1 MRRRNQTGSALV
13 EFTWLAII
21 LMVPLLYIVLAVFE
35 VQRAAFGVSTA
46 ARSAG
51 RAFTN
56 APSEAAAAGRAQAAA
71 ALALRDQHLE
81 AGDRSLYVACTPE
94 PANCLAPGSVVS
106 VTVQQDVPL
115 PLLPAILGGNRPSVR
130 VEAQHSVPYGAYRE
144 DRP

>member
-1 MRRRNQTGSALV
+1 MRRRDQTGSALV

-21 LMVPLLYIVLAVFE
+21 LMIPLLYIVLAVFE

-56 APSEAAAAGRAQAAA
+56 APSEAAAVGRAQAAA
-71 ALALRDQHLE
+71 ALALSDQHL
-81 AGDRSLYVACTPE
+81 AADDRVLDVACTPE
-94 PANCLAPGSVVS
+94 PANCLAPGAV
-106 VTVQQDVPL
+106 VTVTVRQDVPL

-130 VEAQHSVPYGAYRE
+130 VEAQHSVPYGSYRE